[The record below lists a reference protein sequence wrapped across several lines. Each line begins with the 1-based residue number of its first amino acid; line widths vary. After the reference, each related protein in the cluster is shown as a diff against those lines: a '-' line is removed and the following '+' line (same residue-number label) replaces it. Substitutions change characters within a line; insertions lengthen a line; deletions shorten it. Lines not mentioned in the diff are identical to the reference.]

1 MQQTITAANAL
12 AERWAAT
19 CSGASTVMA
28 GPGAWP
34 LLALLAS
41 AADGPGRGELETA
54 VGLDAPAAGRAG
66 AELLALLGDAPAVR
80 SALGLWT
87 RLDVPIEPAWAP
99 PATAH
104 GILTGEPA
112 KDKRDLDAW
121 AAEHTGGLIR
131 SMPIKMEPG
140 TLLVLASAL
149 TVRTQWFEPFDTFDG
164 DASLYRTTQHLEDAR
179 VTDAPDGPV
188 TLVRVAGTDD
198 VDVHL
203 VRGDQPPGQVLK
215 AAFGTLDGRHP
226 ATTAGDLPEGTP
238 APGVTVWFEEAIWPT
253 PQLRLTL
260 PAFEV
265 TGAHDLLG
273 LPDVFGLA
281 SVRDTSRG
289 HFPGISTTPLA
300 IGQARQ
306 NALARFDAEGFESA
320 AVTAVGA
327 LAGSAAPFGDPH
339 LAKRVSVTFDPPFGF
354 LAVHRPSGL
363 VLTTGWVAKAGAA

>member
-54 VGLDAPAAGRAG
+54 VGVDAASAGDAG

-87 RLDVPIEPAWAP
+87 RYDVPLEPAWTP
-99 PATAH
+99 PASTRGA
-104 GILTGEPA
+104 LTGDPA
-112 KDKRDLDAW
+112 KDKRGLDAW
-121 AAEHTGGLIR
+121 AAEHTGGLIP
-131 SMPIKMEPG
+131 SMPIKVDQE

-149 TVRTQWFEPFDTFDG
+149 TVRTQWFEPFDG
-164 DASLYRTTQHLEDAR
+164 DTDLYRTTRHLEDAR
-179 VTDAPDGPV
+179 VVDAPDGPV

-198 VDVHL
+198 IDVHL
-203 VRGDQPPGQVLK
+203 VRGDQRPGRVLT
-215 AAFGTLDGRHP
+215 AAFGALDARHP
-226 ATTAGDLPEGTP
+226 ATSAADLPEGSP
-238 APGVTVWFEEAIWPT
+238 SPGLTVWFEEATWPT
-253 PQLRLTL
+253 PELRLML
-260 PAFEV
+260 PAFKV
-265 TGAHDLLG
+265 TGEHDLLG

-281 SVRDTSRG
+281 SVRDSSRG
-289 HFPGISTTPLA
+289 HFPGISTAPLA

-306 NALARFDAEGFESA
+306 NALARFDAEGFEA
-320 AVTAVGA
+320 ASVTAVGA
-327 LAGSAAPFGDPH
+327 LAGAAAPFGDPH
-339 LAKRVSVTFDPPFGF
+339 QAKRVSVTFDPPFGF

-363 VLTTGWVAKAGAA
+363 VLTTGWVTRAGTA